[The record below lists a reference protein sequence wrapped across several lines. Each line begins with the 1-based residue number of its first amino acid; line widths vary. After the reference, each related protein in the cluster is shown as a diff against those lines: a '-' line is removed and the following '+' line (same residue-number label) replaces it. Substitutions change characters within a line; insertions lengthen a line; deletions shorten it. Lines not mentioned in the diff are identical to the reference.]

1 MPRDYHSP
9 QLNSLLS
16 GPTQAVRNFAITLRY
31 DGTDFC
37 GWQRQPGQRSVQETV
52 ERAIAAI
59 TQEPAL
65 RLNASGRTDAGVHA
79 LGQVANFF
87 SQTRLNCDTLLRG
100 INSQLPPDVAATC
113 LVEVPQSFDANKDA
127 RSKRYR
133 YVVQTGDQP
142 DPLLRRYAWYVRGK
156 LDVAAM
162 QEAAR
167 ALLGRHDF
175 SAFATSGSERLSTRR
190 TVLAVDL
197 YPVAHCLLIEVE
209 ADGFLYNMVRT
220 IVGSL
225 IEVGRGKWPISRLQ
239 EVLFCRD
246 RRSAGPTAPPQG
258 LFLLEVRY
266 ETGPAMSPRS
276 RALPLT
282 TPSPFS
288 NQQPDQLALLP
299 LLFDVHEPPSPASSL
314 PE

>member
-1 MPRDYHSP
+1 
-9 QLNSLLS
+9 
-16 GPTQAVRNFAITLRY
+16 VRNFAITLRY

-87 SQTRLNCDTLLRG
+87 SQTRLNGDTLLRG
-100 INSQLPPDVAATC
+100 INSQLPPDVAVTC

-133 YVVQTGDQP
+133 YVVQRGDQP

-167 ALLGRHDF
+167 ALIGRHDF
-175 SAFATSGSERLSTRR
+175 SAFATSGSERLSPRR
-190 TVLAVDL
+190 TVLAADL
-197 YPVAHCLLIEVE
+197 YPVAHCLFIEVE

-225 IEVGRGKWPISRLQ
+225 IEVGRGKWPISRMQ
-239 EVLFCRD
+239 EVLFRRD

-258 LFLLEVRY
+258 LFLLKVRY
-266 ETGPAMSPRS
+266 ETDPAMSPRS
-276 RALPLT
+276 RPLPLT

-288 NQQPDQLALLP
+288 NQQPDHLALLP
-299 LLFDVHEPPSPASSL
+299 LLFDVHEPLSPAPSL
-314 PE
+314 PES